1 MQLVD
6 VHCHLNHIL
15 FKDDLKQVL
24 ERAQKIGLKAILVSG
39 VNPQDNKEVLE
50 LTKKHEILK
59 ASLGIYPIDALG
71 LAEPNPGLPEQKGP
85 INLEEQFKFIEDNKE
100 DIVAIGEIG
109 MDFKEATKE
118 NTYNQQSE
126 NFRKIIQ
133 FAKKINKPIVIHSR
147 KAEAECLEIL
157 QQELPMNKIAVNLHC
172 FSGKK
177 KLVKKAV
184 ELGYYFSIPPNCVK
198 AQQFQMII
206 ELTPITQLLTE
217 TDSPWPSHNNER
229 NEPSNVIES
238 IKVIAKIKNISV
250 EEASNHIWDNY
261 LQFLGEK

>member
-1 MQLVD
+1 MKNKIKSTIIITAENQERFIER
-6 VHCHLNHIL
+6 CIKSCLNQSVKNIEIIIV
-15 FKDDLKQVL
+15 FTKLKN
-24 ERAQKIGLKAILVSG
+24 I
-39 VNPQDNKEVLE
+39 N
-50 LTKKHEILK
+50 ILK
-59 ASLGIYPIDALG
+59 KRYLSK
-71 LAEPNPGLPEQKGP
+71 N
-85 INLEEQFKFIEDNKE
+85 
-100 DIVAIGEIG
+100 IVFLNI
-109 MDFKEATKE
+109 
-118 NTYNQQSE
+118 
-126 NFRKIIQ
+126 
-133 FAKKINKPIVIHSR
+133 AKKINKPIVIHSR